1 MTTSTKTTGTPR
13 ARLSLAMSEYD
24 HVRDLTC
31 GAVEAEGIELEVHV
45 LPIAE
50 LFQRFTHKR
59 EWQVSEMSLAMYAH
73 LLSHGDTGLVGI
85 PVFTSRVFRL
95 SSFYVRA
102 GSPLRDLADL
112 RGKRVGYPDWM
123 HTAGVY
129 SRGYL
134 MRECGI
140 GLDEIEWVQAG
151 INVPGLK
158 EPLPPILPGSVRRS
172 SRPDRSLDDLL
183 ANGEID
189 AVMSSHAVASF
200 LDGSGRT
207 VRLVPDFIE
216 RETAHYKATGIF
228 PIMHCVAL
236 RRDVVD
242 GHPWAA
248 AALFK
253 AFGEAK
259 RRSLARLADSTISR
273 FPYPW
278 AFAWA
283 ENAKALFGS
292 DFWPYGVDANRTT
305 LEAFLDMCEAQGV
318 TRGRLSIEALFP
330 LPT

>member
-1 MTTSTKTTGTPR
+1 MS
-13 ARLSLAMSEYD
+13 RLKLTLAISEYD

-31 GAVEAEGIELEVHV
+31 GAVKADGIELDIHV

-73 LLSHGDTGLVGI
+73 LVSHGDTGLVAI

-102 GSPLRDLADL
+102 GSPLRDPSAL
-112 RGKRVGYPDWM
+112 RGKRIGYPDWM

-151 INVPGLK
+151 INTPGLQ
-158 EPLPPILPGSVRRS
+158 EPLPPILPPSVRRS
-172 SRPDRSLDDLL
+172 SRPDNSLDAML
-183 ANGEID
+183 ATGEID
-189 AVMSSHAVASF
+189 AAMSSHALASF

-207 VRLVPDFIE
+207 VRLMPDFVE
-216 RETAHYKATGIF
+216 RETAHYKASGVF

-236 RRDVVD
+236 RRDVVEA
-242 GHPWAA
+242 HPWAA
-248 AALFK
+248 KALMQ
-253 AFGEAK
+253 AFTTAK
-259 RRSLARLADSTISR
+259 DRSLARLRDGTISR

-278 AFAWA
+278 AFTWA
-283 ENAKALFGS
+283 EHATQLFGA
-292 DFWPYGVDANRTT
+292 DFWPYGIAPNRPT
-305 LEAFLDMCEAQGV
+305 LEAFLDMCHAQGV
-318 TRGRLSIEALFP
+318 TKGRLSMAQLFP
-330 LPT
+330 LET